1 MTDTAVRYRPAI
13 NELLH
18 ILKFRHV
25 VGSATVKEGAHLT
38 TCWLSPEDAG
48 RYSLIVPAMY
58 GPLDFLRL
66 ITISTVHEARELG
79 LIRLGDLV
87 PMPVYNYGGPKYRW
101 RTIQQG
107 QTVALTVHGMAVA
120 R

>member
-1 MTDTAVRYRPAI
+1 VTAAVIYRPAI
-13 NELLH
+13 RELLRD
-18 ILKFRHV
+18 LKLRRPASPDTAK
-25 VGSATVKEGAHLT
+25 GWHLT
-38 TCWLSPEDAG
+38 RCWLSREDAG

-66 ITISTVHEARELG
+66 VTAATIEEATGAG
-79 LIRLGDLV
+79 LIGLGELM
-87 PMPVYNYGGPKYRW
+87 PMPPYNYGGQKYRW

-107 QTVALTVHGMAVA
+107 QTITLTEHGMAAA

>member
-1 MTDTAVRYRPAI
+1 MSDRPAVR
-13 NELLH
+13 ELLH

-25 VGSATVKEGAHLT
+25 ADPSTVKRGIENT
-38 TCWLSPEDAG
+38 QCWISREDAG

-66 ITISTVHEARELG
+66 ITVRTIEDAVSGG
-79 LIRLGDLV
+79 LVVLGDPA
-87 PMPVYNYGGPKYRW
+87 PMPVYNYGGKYRW

-107 QTVALTVHGMAVA
+107 QTVTLTERGKAVA